1 MAFVPEA
8 PAAARKLLLP
18 SGAAMSRT
26 LGDAGLGFDLDG
38 AGHFLSPLWEL
49 IKAKAAALAAFF
61 TSLLAALAKKADEL
75 FPPET
80 RSETL
85 GQWLHVGITVVL
97 PALVLLCLARCCW
110 RCCCAR
116 ARGGRTM
123 AAPGRRGARMP
134 RGPFE
139 ANPRGYFRD
148 LRANKPLVFVH

>member
-1 MAFVPEA
+1 MAFVSEA

-18 SGAAMSRT
+18 SGAAMART
-26 LGDAGLGFDLDG
+26 LGDAGLGFDMDG
-38 AGHFLSPLWEL
+38 AGHFFSPLWEL
-49 IKAKAAALAAFF
+49 IKAKFAELAAFF

-85 GQWLHVGITVVL
+85 GHWLRVGITVVL
-97 PALVLLCLARCCW
+97 PALVLFCLARCCW

-116 ARGGRTM
+116 GRGGRTM
-123 AAPGRRGARMP
+123 VAPGRRGARMP
-134 RGPFE
+134 RGAFE